1 MTVSVTSRTVLEG
14 VVVGVPVSVRVPA
27 SSANLGPGFDSLG
40 LALDVHD
47 VVTVE
52 ALAPNDAVGGA
63 AHGADGAA
71 HGADGAAH
79 GADGAA
85 HGADGAAHAAGSVVV
100 TVEGEGTGHV
110 PLDESNL
117 LVRSL
122 RSGLAHAGAG
132 RPRLRIHC
140 NNAIPHGRGLG
151 SSAATIVAGLVAA
164 RGLLADRRLLDDA
177 AVLALATAA
186 EGHPD
191 NAAASLFG
199 GFTVAWMDQSSGRL
213 ALRRAGAVRVPVDPR
228 VRIVV
233 CVPDGELATSRAR
246 AMLPA
251 SVPHGDAAY
260 NAGRSALLVEALSR
274 RPDLLL
280 PGTEDRLHQRQRA
293 DAMPSTWALVEAVRA
308 AGAAAVV
315 SGAGPAVLVLGEA
328 GVPRAAVDAALAA
341 PGVGAGQWRV
351 LEPSVDD
358 EGAVLLP

>member
-1 MTVSVTSRTVLEG
+1 MTAPVTSRTAVDG
-14 VVVGVPVSVRVPA
+14 VVVGVPVTVRVPA

-40 LALDVHD
+40 LALDLHD

-52 ALAPNDAVGGA
+52 ALGP
-63 AHGADGAA
+63 ADGAHDPA
-71 HGADGAAH
+71 ACAD
-79 GADGAA
+79 
-85 HGADGAAHAAGSVVV
+85 VTVEV
-100 TVEGEGTGHV
+100 TVEGEGSGHV
-110 PLDESNL
+110 PLDESHL

-132 RPRLRIHC
+132 RPRLRVHC
-140 NNAIPHGRGLG
+140 RNTIPHGRGLG

-164 RGLLADRRLLDDA
+164 RGLLADPGLLDDA
-177 AVLALATAA
+177 EVLALATAA

-199 GFTVAWMDQSSGRL
+199 GFTVAWMDPSSGRL

-228 VRIVV
+228 VRIAV

-280 PGTEDRLHQRQRA
+280 PATEDRLHQRQRA
-293 DAMPSTWALVEAVRA
+293 DAMPQTWALVEAVRA

-315 SGAGPAVLVLGEA
+315 SGAGPCVLVLGEGGA
-328 GVPRAAVDAALAA
+328 PRAAVDAALAA
-341 PGVGAGQWRV
+341 PGVGAERWRV
-351 LEPSVDD
+351 LEPAVDD
-358 EGAVLLP
+358 DGVVLRP

>member
-1 MTVSVTSRTVLEG
+1 MSAPATTRATAGRAEVVL
-14 VVVGVPVSVRVPA
+14 GVPATVRVPA

-52 ALAPNDAVGGA
+52 ALAPAEGA
-63 AHGADGAA
+63 PYVEVA
-71 HGADGAAH
+71 
-79 GADGAA
+79 
-85 HGADGAAHAAGSVVV
+85 
-100 TVEGEGTGHV
+100 VEGEGAGHV
-110 PLDESNL
+110 PLDESHL

-122 RSGLAHAGAG
+122 RAGLAHAGAG
-132 RPRLRIHC
+132 RPRLRVHC
-140 NNAIPHGRGLG
+140 RNAIPHGRGLG

-164 RGLLADRRLLDDA
+164 RGLLADRSILDDGT
-177 AVLALATAA
+177 VLALATAA

-199 GFTVAWMDQSSGRL
+199 GFTVSWMDPAAGRM

-228 VRIVV
+228 VRVVV
-233 CVPDGELATSRAR
+233 CVPDGEFATSRAR

-251 SVPHGDAAY
+251 SVPHGDAAF

-280 PGTEDRLHQRQRA
+280 PATEDRLHQEQRA
-293 DAMPSTWALVEAVRA
+293 DAMPHTWALLRAVRTA
-308 AGAAAVV
+308 GGAAVL
-315 SGAGPAVLVLGEA
+315 SGAGPCVLVVGQGEQ
-328 GVPRAAVDAALAA
+328 PRAAVDDALGAAAEEH
-341 PGVGAGQWRV
+341 WRV
-351 LEPSVDD
+351 LEPAVDD

>member
-1 MTVSVTSRTVLEG
+1 MPGPITRPTTRDVVEGILVGFPVT
-14 VVVGVPVSVRVPA
+14 VRVPA

-40 LALDVHD
+40 LALDLHD

-52 ALAPNDAVGGA
+52 ASGGA
-63 AHGADGAA
+63 GPAVE
-71 HGADGAAH
+71 
-79 GADGAA
+79 
-85 HGADGAAHAAGSVVV
+85 VV
-100 TVEGEGTGHV
+100 VEGEGAGHV
-110 PLDESNL
+110 PLDESHL

-122 RSGLAHAGAG
+122 RAGLIQAGAG
-132 RPRLRIHC
+132 HPRLRVHC
-140 NNAIPHGRGLG
+140 RNAIPHGRGLG
-151 SSAATIVAGLVAA
+151 SSAATIVAGLIAA
-164 RGLLADRRLLDDA
+164 RGLLADPTRLDDA
-177 AVLALATAA
+177 VVLALATAA

-199 GFTVAWMDQSSGRL
+199 GFTVAWMDPSTGRL

-228 VRIVV
+228 VRVLV

-246 AMLPA
+246 AMLPS
-251 SVPHGDAAY
+251 SVPHGDAAF

-280 PGTEDRLHQRQRA
+280 PATEDRLHQRQRA
-293 DAMPSTWALVEAVRA
+293 DAMPQTWALVDAIRA

-315 SGAGPAVLVLGEA
+315 SGAGPSVLVLGERA
-328 GVPRAAVDAALAA
+328 AARAAVDDALTGRDVD
-341 PGVGAGQWRV
+341 PGQWRL